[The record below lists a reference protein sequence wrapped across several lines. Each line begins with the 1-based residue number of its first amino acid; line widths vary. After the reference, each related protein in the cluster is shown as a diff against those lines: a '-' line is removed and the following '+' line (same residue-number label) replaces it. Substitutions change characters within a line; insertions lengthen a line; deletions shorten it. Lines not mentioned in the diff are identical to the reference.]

1 METDN
6 VKMRPCCSLMKHG
19 TIFAYLFLVQSFDYE
34 QGRNAMARISEA
46 AIHTTKTAGLTLFCV
61 VTLFVAAAVAQDGT
75 NLADSDTALN
85 AQLLGREGM
94 RYAVQVLLIPY
105 VSELQQFAEG
115 ESGDVVGRG
124 ATSQRMYEALD
135 LVIEADELAVE
146 AQELIAEGDKKGG
159 EQLRKKSAQKYQEAI
174 PKLEEIF
181 QDDPTLFAVWATLGW
196 TYWLS
201 GEPHKTVDLWLK
213 LSRIA
218 PNDPKPYAFLGTA
231 YFASKKLLSAEDCF
245 KKSLALDPTQVD
257 VRIKLGVLYRWLGRA
272 QESVDVLRTLLAE
285 DPDRLDVQ
293 NELAMSLY
301 LNRDYEDALRL
312 LPIARKTEPDPDRAV
327 QYALAEIRALLF
339 SGDPD
344 MAIQL
349 LDTLLEAD
357 GNSVELLTLQADAH
371 CYKNRH
377 ENAIPSLTR
386 IIDVADDAEVR
397 RVATRRLV
405 EISTKLWERE
415 PGEHTLERPIQWVRD
430 VLEEEPDLVEW
441 NLLLGEIQL
450 MDGQYLAA
458 GDVFEH
464 VLKVFN
470 PRNLRAII
478 GLLEVYQATGRAT
491 AADTYFDRM
500 REFNPHDPY
509 ILDRLARLELSRNCP
524 QKAYKALS
532 ELERRGAAGAVAILM
547 YRGLSRTDWAGSI
560 SMRQFHEHLAHL
572 KSKGYTFLSMAQL
585 PDYLVSRPE
594 PAEGDLSDYVPD
606 RAVVVCF
613 DYPRIETMTLATE
626 VAANLNVPLS
636 TFVPVAS
643 LESSLTSERDW
654 AALREFQAS
663 GMWSFGSFLMDSHNP
678 IPVDGEGH
686 TGAALANLGFNNDT
700 GAFENG
706 VEFFERISREF
717 RESKEIAHKRLGDNA
732 DVSFLLYPQGDIGQ
746 AGRSNYDRAS
756 DVNLEEARTHYRCGL
771 INMIHGYAVKGDNP
785 MLYQH
790 YSPEVFDTGDDIL
803 NRLHEHH
810 PVFLARRLRAEVAA
824 LDGRI
829 YRACEMLDIL
839 ERDEY
844 PDPLLTKVSRF
855 VRQHLAQN
863 FEATANVEHSKDSP
877 FSLSLKQPYLGLR
890 GHFYEDSDDRENI
903 HFEAFAG
910 VDPFPQL
917 VVEAYTGYGQL
928 KEGGTTNNLVVDD
941 ESGTGEDY
949 SVDETTIGLKAS
961 YRLVSRKGW
970 FNPISLGVD
979 LGRRDYS
986 GDATHS
992 INTLDAQVTIRP
1004 WLPVTLLGRFERDS
1018 IETAQAVVEQTEY
1031 DLLALDATYRVQDW
1045 WELIG
1050 TFRDYDI
1057 SDGNVRRH
1065 MRLSSMWEIH
1075 EPTGIWAGLRY
1086 DRVHAD
1092 LFEDAYWTPDNLRQY
1107 ALVCQIKQRYF
1118 DWYYDL
1124 WVLFGRAKEDVSDEE
1139 QERYDSQVEQ
1149 AEEQG
1154 WIDDIDDPPST
1165 DWEWVFTASGLVQY
1179 ELSKHARAFIQAT
1192 YIEMTD
1198 RDEFHLK
1205 AGLKVSF

>member
-1 METDN
+1 
-6 VKMRPCCSLMKHG
+6 
-19 TIFAYLFLVQSFDYE
+19 
-34 QGRNAMARISEA
+34 MARISEA
-46 AIHTTKTAGLTLFCV
+46 VIHTTKTAGLTLFCV
-61 VTLFVAAAVAQDGT
+61 VALFVTATAAQDGT
-75 NLADSDTALN
+75 SPTTDLADSDAALN
-85 AQLLGREGM
+85 AQVLGREGI

-105 VSELQQFAEG
+105 VSELQQRAESDD
-115 ESGDVVGRG
+115 EDVVGG
-124 ATSQRMYEALD
+124 GGTPQRMYEALD
-135 LVIEADELAVE
+135 LVIEADELAAE
-146 AQELIAEGDKKGG
+146 AEELIAEGDQEEG
-159 EQLRKKSAQKYQEAI
+159 EKLRKESAEKYKQAI

-181 QDDPTLFAVWATLGW
+181 QADPTLFAVWATLGW

-201 GEPHKTVDLWLK
+201 GEPNKTVDLWLK

-218 PNDPKPYAFLGTA
+218 PKDPKPHAFLGTA
-231 YFASKKLLSAEDCF
+231 YFATKKLFAAEDCF
-245 KKSLALDPTQVD
+245 KRSLALDPTQID
-257 VRIKLGVLYRWLGRA
+257 VRIKLGVLYRWLGRT
-272 QESVDVLRTLLAE
+272 QESVDILRALLAE

-312 LPIARKTEPDPDRAV
+312 LPIARKTEPDPGRAV

-344 MAIQL
+344 EAIQL
-349 LDTLLEAD
+349 LNTLLEED
-357 GNSVELLTLQADAH
+357 GDSAELLTLQADAY

-377 ENAIPSLTR
+377 VDAIPPLTK
-386 IIDVADDAEVR
+386 IVDVADDPEVR
-397 RVATRRLV
+397 RIASRRLV

-430 VLEEEPDLVEW
+430 VLEEDPDLVEW

-458 GDVFEH
+458 GDVFDH
-464 VLKVFN
+464 VLKEFN

-478 GLLEVYQATGRAT
+478 GLLEVYQATGRAN
-491 AADTYFDRM
+491 AADTYFDRL

-509 ILDRLARLELSRNCP
+509 LLDRRARLELSRNSP
-524 QKAYKALS
+524 QKSYKALA
-532 ELERRGAAGAVAILM
+532 ELEQRGAAGAVAILM

-560 SMRQFHEHLAHL
+560 SMRQFHEHLAYL
-572 KSKGYTFLSMAQL
+572 KSEGYTFLSMEQL
-585 PDYLVSRPE
+585 PDYLASRPE
-594 PAEGDLSDYVPD
+594 PQEGDLSDYVPD
-606 RAVVVCF
+606 RAVVICF

-643 LESSLTSERDW
+643 FENSPTADRDW

-663 GMWSFGSFLMDSHNP
+663 GIWSFGSFLMDSHDL
-678 IPVDGEGH
+678 IPVDSEGH
-686 TGAALANLGFNNDT
+686 EGAALANLRFDEDT
-700 GAFENG
+700 DAFEDG
-706 VEFFERISREF
+706 VAFFERIFNEF
-717 RESKEIAHKRLGDNA
+717 RESQETARARLGEES
-732 DVSFLLYPQGDIGQ
+732 DVSFVLYPQGDIGQ

-756 DVNLEEARTHYRCGL
+756 EVNLEEARTHYRCAL

-790 YSPEVFDTGDDIL
+790 YSPDVFDTGEDIS
-803 NRLHEHH
+803 NRIHEHH

-829 YRACEMLDIL
+829 YRASKMIDIL
-839 ERDEY
+839 ERDKY
-844 PDPLLTKVSRF
+844 PDPLLTKLRRF

-863 FEATANVEHSKDSP
+863 FEATATVEHSKDSL

-917 VVEAYTGYGQL
+917 VLEAYTGYGQL

-941 ESGTGEDY
+941 ESATGEDY

-970 FNPISLGVD
+970 FNPISLGLD

-1004 WLPVTLLGRFERDS
+1004 WLPLTLLGRFQRDS

-1031 DLLALDATYRVQDW
+1031 DLLAFDVTYRVQDW

-1050 TFRDYDI
+1050 TYRDYDI

-1065 MRLSSMWEIH
+1065 LRLSSMWEIH

-1124 WVLFGRAKEDVSDEE
+1124 WLLFGRAKEDVSDEE
-1139 QERYDSQVEQ
+1139 QERYDDAVEQ

-1165 DWEWVFTASGLVQY
+1165 DWEWVFTASGLLQY

-1192 YIEMTD
+1192 YIEMAN